1 MGFDVHGIKPRVN
14 VKLDDTTVYGMIE
27 SIDDFAERWTMQ
39 DNLNKNDRKKYWEQ
53 MEKHHDDNPG
63 IYFRNNVWWWRP
75 LWDYVCDECANVL
88 DEDDMKAGCYND
100 GKVITKTKAIKIA
113 DILFK
118 KIESGETDKYAYQFE
133 ENRKNLGKSDDKDN
147 QFMSSYPFNTDNVK
161 RFAEFCRES
170 GGFEIC

>member
-1 MGFDVHGIKPRVN
+1 MGFDVHGIKPKVN
-14 VKLDDTTVYGMIE
+14 VELDDTTVYGMIE
-27 SIDDFAERWTMQ
+27 SIDDFAERWSMQ

-75 LWDYVCDECANVL
+75 LWDYVCNECIDVL
-88 DEDDMKAGCYND
+88 DKDDITAGHYND
-100 GKVITKTKAIKIA
+100 GRVITKTKAMKIA

-118 KIESGETDKYAYQFE
+118 KIESGETDKYANHFE
-133 ENRKNLGKSDDKDN
+133 IKRKEAEKSDDKDIN
-147 QFMSSYPFNTDNVK
+147 YKSSYPFNTDNVR
-161 RFAEFCRES
+161 RFAEFCKES